1 MATKKTARKVDLVTL
16 ISEMADIL
24 KPMMESDMVWQE
36 DLYEMQEKLCELI
49 ADGANSNCASAILF
63 TKKWPEFF
71 ATTKVKN
78 AIN

>member
-1 MATKKTARKVDLVTL
+1 MTTKKAARTINLVTF

-36 DLYEMQEKLCELI
+36 ELFEIQEKLCDLI
-49 ADGANSNCASAILF
+49 ADGANSKCASAILF

-71 ATTKVKN
+71 QTK
-78 AIN
+78 